1 MSSWRSRISSPGAQI
16 DLLFDRKDGIINL
29 CEVKYSKAEYIISA
43 KEEINLRNKI
53 AVFEKETQTK
63 KAVHL
68 TMMTTYGVTSN
79 KHSGIIHSEV
89 TLDSLFK

>member
-1 MSSWRSRISSPGAQI
+1 MSKR
-16 DLLFDRKDGIINL
+16 DGIINL
-29 CEVKYSKAEYIISA
+29 CEAKYSKAEYIISA

-53 AVFEKETQTK
+53 VVFEKETKTK

-68 TMMTTYGVTSN
+68 TMMTTYGVINN

-89 TLDSLFK
+89 TLDALFQ